1 MLIRQEN
8 AFDSKISCS
17 FDSFAYHGVFI
28 RIQHIRGHGFKSR
41 YNAFLTFTMT
51 NIYHCLDLA
60 SQISIMILNGERTG
74 GSRKRIILKLALY
87 VHLSFWLC
95 VM

>member
-1 MLIRQEN
+1 
-8 AFDSKISCS
+8 
-17 FDSFAYHGVFI
+17 
-28 RIQHIRGHGFKSR
+28 
-41 YNAFLTFTMT
+41 MT

-87 VHLSFWLC
+87 VHLSF
-95 VM
+95 